1 MKIKK
6 EFTKEEI
13 EKILNANIE
22 TSLYNEKLYKLVMKY
37 EEELTKKIKYQNY
50 FIIALIISNI
60 LLWIFQQC
68 FWILKLEI

>member
-68 FWILKLEI
+68 F